1 MLISL
6 LIILFIGILLMQ
18 LFSPTYK
25 EGFGEDD
32 DDDTPTLG
40 ATTLGATTL
49 GATTLGATTLGP
61 VTLAPVTTEST
72 ESTESTTPSMA
83 PVTGQMDPSI
93 PSRVAVLE
101 QKVSKLSANV
111 DALSTTSNDKY
122 IAMNNNISTAPPT

>member
-40 ATTLGATTL
+40 ATTFGATTF
-49 GATTLGATTLGP
+49 GP
-61 VTLAPVTTEST
+61 VTLAPTTFGPT
-72 ESTESTTPSMA
+72 TFAPTTTESTTPSMA

-122 IAMNNNISTAPPT
+122 IAMNNNISTAPPS

>member
-32 DDDTPTLG
+32 DDDTP
-40 ATTLGATTL
+40 TLGATTL

>member
-32 DDDTPTLG
+32 DDDTP
-40 ATTLGATTL
+40 TL

>member
-49 GATTLGATTLGP
+49 GATTLGP
-61 VTLAPVTTEST
+61 VTLAPTTFGPTTT

-122 IAMNNNISTAPPT
+122 IAMNNNISTAPPS

>member
-49 GATTLGATTLGP
+49 GP
-61 VTLAPVTTEST
+61 VTLAPTTFGPTTT

-122 IAMNNNISTAPPT
+122 IAMNNNISTAPPS

>member
-6 LIILFIGILLMQ
+6 LIILFICILLMQ

-32 DDDTPTLG
+32 DDTELV
-40 ATTLGATTL
+40 
-49 GATTLGATTLGP
+49 TLGP
-61 VTLAPVTTEST
+61 VATFGPETTETTEST
-72 ESTESTTPSMA
+72 ESTSPSMA

-111 DALSTTSNDKY
+111 DALSTNSNDKY
-122 IAMNNNISTAPPT
+122 IAMNNNISTAPPS